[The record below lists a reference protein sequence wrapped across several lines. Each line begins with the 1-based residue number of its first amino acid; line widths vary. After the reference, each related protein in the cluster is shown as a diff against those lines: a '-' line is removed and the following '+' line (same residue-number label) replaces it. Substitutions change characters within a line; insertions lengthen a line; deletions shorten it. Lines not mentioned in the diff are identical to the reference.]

1 MLSLLK
7 KYIYLIEGNSAISHT
22 SLDWGGVG
30 GGGGGVIDIRVMIQK
45 RSTDLQI

>member
-30 GGGGGVIDIRVMIQK
+30 GGGGVIDIRVMIQK

>member
-30 GGGGGVIDIRVMIQK
+30 GGGVIDIRVMIQK